1 MALVAAGSITAGCR
15 PTATLAPAA
24 TLTWTL
30 SPTPPHAG
38 PATLRVVLRDAR
50 GRSLAGATV
59 GLEGHMSH
67 PGMAPVLAS
76 ATERGPGVY
85 DVPFAFTMPGDWI
98 LVVSALLPDGTR
110 IERRV
115 EVATVR
121 P

>member
-15 PTATLAPAA
+15 PTAPPAPAA

-38 PATLRVVLRDAR
+38 PATLRVVLRDA
-50 GRSLAGATV
+50 GGASLAGATV

-67 PGMAPVLAS
+67 PGMAPVLAT
-76 ATERGPGVY
+76 ATEREPGVY

-98 LVVSALLPDGTR
+98 LLVNATHPEGTR
-110 IERRV
+110 IARRFDV
-115 EVATVR
+115 NVR

>member
-1 MALVAAGSITAGCR
+1 MALVAGGSIAAGCR
-15 PTATLAPAA
+15 PTGPPAPAA

-38 PATLRVVLRDAR
+38 PAMLRVVLRDAR

-76 ATERGPGVY
+76 ATEREPGVY

-98 LVVSALLPDGTR
+98 LLVNASLPGGTR

-115 EVATVR
+115 EVTNVR